1 MKNILYSIKTGKV
14 IILLLLIL
22 CFFSCDEK
30 QNPVPNVYVDILIPL
45 NDPQYSSITVPGN
58 FLYLTG
64 GVNGILL
71 IHTVDDQYKAYDR
84 TCTYD
89 PDCGTVSYNENTFR
103 ATDTVCCGSEFSMLV
118 DGIVEQ
124 GPAEFPL
131 KQYACIYNQNS
142 NTLQIRN

>member
-1 MKNILYSIKTGKV
+1 MKQMIYSIKTGKV
-14 IILLLLIL
+14 IILLLLML
-22 CFFSCDEK
+22 SFFSCKENR
-30 QNPVPNVYVDILIPL
+30 NPVPDIYVDILIPL
-45 NDPQYSSITVPGN
+45 GDPLYNSITIPGN
-58 FLYLTG
+58 YLYIKG

-71 IHTVDDQYKAYDR
+71 YHTVDDQYKAYDR

-89 PDCGTVSYNENTFR
+89 PDCGKVSFIENTFK
-103 ATDTVCCGSEFSMLV
+103 AVDTVCCGSEFSMLV